1 MDETK
6 ERGDT
11 FDEAKF
17 RKQSWLFIGK
27 KVESREGDRK
37 VRRGVKAG
45 KKRE

>member
-11 FDEAKF
+11 LDEAKF

-27 KVESREGDRK
+27 KKWK